1 VLIYYDG
8 VVVAVG
14 DLAICV
20 GRRRGG
26 LWVWAAVEVAKTEY
40 GGCCLRG

>member
-1 VLIYYDG
+1 
-8 VVVAVG
+8 VAVG

-26 LWVWAAVEVAKTEY
+26 LWVWAAVEAAKTEY